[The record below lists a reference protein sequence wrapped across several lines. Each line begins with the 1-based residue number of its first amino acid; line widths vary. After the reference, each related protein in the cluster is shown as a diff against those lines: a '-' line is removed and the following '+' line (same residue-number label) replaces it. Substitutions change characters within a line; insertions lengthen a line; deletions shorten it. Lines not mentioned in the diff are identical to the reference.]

1 MREPQELLKTL
12 VDELRDLAQ
21 VKTIIGEPMA
31 LAGKTIIPVT
41 RIMVGFGG
49 GSGEGKASAS
59 NGDAP
64 SGGGGG
70 GGGGVKIEPADF
82 TVLADD
88 KISIMAVPGKKGV
101 LDTLIE
107 AAPELLGKISEM
119 RSKQSE
125 KPSEG
130 KESKKKDLPN
140 KRANTVLPSE
150 CLGSGKIMSDEV
162 D

>member
-21 VKTIIGEPMA
+21 VKTIIGEPMT

-49 GSGEGKASAS
+49 GSGEGKAPAS

-70 GGGGVKIEPADF
+70 GGGGVKIEPAAF
-82 TVLADD
+82 IVLEDD
-88 KISIMAVPGKKGV
+88 KISIMAVPGKRGV

-125 KPSEG
+125 KSSEG
-130 KESKKKDLPN
+130 KESKKKEE
-140 KRANTVLPSE
+140 KS
-150 CLGSGKIMSDEV
+150 SK
-162 D
+162 